1 MAHARREFVE
11 ALELLTK
18 DVRTGSIEMQT
29 VALFDKLFDFEES
42 FSMMTPDERKVKRLE
57 FSKSVLDELYFLARH
72 ANVPSKRQIGK
83 AFQYLL
89 GQWKRL
95 TVWLEDGRL

>member
-29 VALFDKLFDFEES
+29 IALFDKLFDFE
-42 FSMMTPDERKVKRLE
+42 
-57 FSKSVLDELYFLARH
+57 
-72 ANVPSKRQIGK
+72 
-83 AFQYLL
+83 
-89 GQWKRL
+89 
-95 TVWLEDGRL
+95 